1 MACGSPSR
9 KREREGGTRARGRL
23 DYSARNVAITNN
35 INSRPGNAKRA
46 ASNWAGSKKKRNRN
60 NNSNNCN
67 KNCSNRNM
75 SNIGN
80 IDNDNSNNKCMTK
93 VANRLAAECVACSR
107 PKRQQQL
114 QQQLQLQQQ
123 QQ

>member
-1 MACGSPSR
+1 MKG
-9 KREREGGTRARGRL
+9 EGGGGV

-35 INSRPGNAKRA
+35 INSRLGNANRA
-46 ASNWAGSKKKRNRN
+46 AIGEAAKKKLRHKS
-60 NNSNNCN
+60 NSNSNC
-67 KNCSNRNM
+67 NM

-114 QQQLQLQQQ
+114 QLQQQ
-123 QQ
+123 QQQRNKCHQQHRRESTVFAAYPT